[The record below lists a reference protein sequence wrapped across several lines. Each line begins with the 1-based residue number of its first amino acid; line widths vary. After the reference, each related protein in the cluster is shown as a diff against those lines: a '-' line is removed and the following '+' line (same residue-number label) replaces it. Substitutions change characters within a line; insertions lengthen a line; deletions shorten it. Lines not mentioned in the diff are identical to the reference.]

1 MTLLILKMHIIFR
14 LNQLFFSI
22 NNVAKFKLSSFSIF
36 SIPNNF
42 NSSCQRQI
50 TWTTMFS
57 SSAHPSEELLR
68 TTLPPHV
75 TANQL
80 EPLKCYHEQNPDLIT
95 GTESIERTEYDMVM
109 RSHQLIS
116 KNPPFN
122 LQTIKEGDC
131 NLPPF
136 VMQGDL
142 RLNPVSLMNTG
153 SSRTQNYSHNCY
165 RTLPNKRRTAA
176 VPIGKF

>member
-1 MTLLILKMHIIFR
+1 
-14 LNQLFFSI
+14 
-22 NNVAKFKLSSFSIF
+22 
-36 SIPNNF
+36 
-42 NSSCQRQI
+42 
-50 TWTTMFS
+50 MFS
-57 SSAHPSEELLR
+57 SSSHSSEELLR
-68 TTLPPHV
+68 TLSPYV

-80 EPLKCYHEQNPDLIT
+80 ESLKCYHEQNPDLIN

-116 KNPPFN
+116 KNTPFN
-122 LQTIKEGDC
+122 LQTIKESEC

-153 SSRTQNYSHNCY
+153 STRTQNYSNNCY

-176 VPIGKF
+176 VPIGKFSILD

>member
-1 MTLLILKMHIIFR
+1 
-14 LNQLFFSI
+14 
-22 NNVAKFKLSSFSIF
+22 
-36 SIPNNF
+36 
-42 NSSCQRQI
+42 
-50 TWTTMFS
+50 MFS
-57 SSAHPSEELLR
+57 SSSHPSEELLR
-68 TTLPPHV
+68 TLAPYV

-95 GTESIERTEYDMVM
+95 GTESIERTDYDMVM

-116 KNPPFN
+116 KNTPFN
-122 LQTIKEGDC
+122 LQTIKESEC

-153 SSRTQNYSHNCY
+153 GTRTQNYSNNCY
-165 RTLPNKRRTAA
+165 RTLPSKRRTAA
-176 VPIGKF
+176 VPLGKFKLTSLFCYNF